1 MWARFNQAQSQF
13 TVDSGRAGDQH
24 GTEGVGQNAP
34 TKLFDSFV
42 SPLQF
47 VLLNTYT
54 EEALPPVYRTFM
66 FYPGRV
72 VLGLV
77 KVCKQ
82 RRSAAL
88 YLCCR

>member
-47 VLLNTYT
+47 VLLNTCRGSV
-54 EEALPPVYRTFM
+54 ASGLQNFHVLSRT
-66 FYPGRV
+66 GRFGIGESMQAKTLRCTLF
-72 VLGLV
+72 VL
-77 KVCKQ
+77 
-82 RRSAAL
+82 
-88 YLCCR
+88 